1 MSELQ
6 NHSIVYQDKLY
17 ANMKYL
23 NYW

>member
-6 NHSIVYQDKLY
+6 NHSIVSQDKLY